1 MQREGTSQSLL
12 PLTLIRPESTNR
24 FLVFRNNSY
33 PIKDT
38 IGMKQSTL
46 NPLEAL
52 LYKDKSTVQDTF
64 RPQAGHP
71 YAKGMAV
78 TINNHKQDTADLVSS
93 LKRVYQS
100 LVYGLTGKNPS
111 RESLMLK
118 TKVPPRKKVM
128 DLVASKTPLLVA
140 GIHSYD
146 YRDNRTGRGS
156 YANYGYQH
164 LHLYCYGVHHYFPS
178 DEVASTQEHLRKLL
192 QRYLHSPKKAPK
204 TAIEVKPVGM
214 GKYLYE
220 CDVTPTSLY
229 DYLLMPTTSPNG
241 TSWINYIAG
250 SKEKPQDRTPL
261 LFIYKENT

>member
-1 MQREGTSQSLL
+1 MG
-12 PLTLIRPESTNR
+12 
-24 FLVFRNNSY
+24 
-33 PIKDT
+33 K
-38 IGMKQSTL
+38 KQP
-46 NPLEAL
+46 NPLEVL
-52 LYKDKSTVQDTF
+52 LYQDPSFQETF

-78 TINNHKQDTADLVSS
+78 TINNHKQDTADLVRS

-100 LVYGLTGKNPS
+100 LVYGLTGENPS
-111 RESLMLK
+111 RDDLIVK
-118 TKVPPRKKVM
+118 HKVPSRKKVM
-128 DLVASKTPLLVA
+128 DLVVSQIPLMVA

-164 LHLYCYGVHHYFPS
+164 LHLYCYGVHHHFTS
-178 DEVASTQEHLRKLL
+178 EEVASVEEHLRRLL
-192 QRYLHSPKKAPK
+192 QRYLHTPKKAPK
-204 TAIEVKPVGM
+204 TAIEVKPVGV

-229 DYLLMPTTSPNG
+229 DYLLMPTICPYE

-250 SKEKPQDRTPL
+250 SKEEPEDRTPL
-261 LFIYKENT
+261 LFIYKEVN